1 MGEKETDIGRA
12 VVGFRE
18 IHRRLIALAID
29 FNRVVDE
36 NYEQLSSSSETRDD
50 LNRVL
55 VHFGAIGELL
65 SKYTL
70 KDE

>member
-12 VVGFRE
+12 VVGFKE
-18 IHRRLIALAID
+18 IHRRLIELATD

-36 NYEQLSSSSETRDD
+36 NYEQLSSASETRDD
-50 LNRVL
+50 LNRIF

-70 KDE
+70 QDK

>member
-12 VVGFRE
+12 VVGFGE

-29 FNRVVDE
+29 FNRVIDE

-50 LNRVL
+50 LNRGL
-55 VHFGAIGELL
+55 VHFGSIGELL

>member
-12 VVGFRE
+12 VVGFKE
-18 IHRRLIALAID
+18 IHRRLIALATD
-29 FNRVVDE
+29 FNRVIDE
-36 NYEQLSSSSETRDD
+36 NHEQLSSSSETRDD
-50 LNRVL
+50 LNKVL

-70 KDE
+70 QDK

>member
-1 MGEKETDIGRA
+1 MGEKETDIGQA

-18 IHRRLIALAID
+18 IHRRLISLAND

-36 NYEQLSSSSETRDD
+36 NYEQLSSASETRDD
-50 LNRVL
+50 INRIF
-55 VHFGAIGELL
+55 VHFGSIGELL

-70 KDE
+70 QDK